1 MSQVKPIPEGMH
13 TVTPH
18 LVCADAAKAIMFYQQ
33 AFNATEMMRIPGPGG
48 KLVHACVRI
57 GDSLVMLVDENPQWG
72 CLGPLAL
79 KGSPITIH
87 LQVGDVDAVFDQAV
101 RVGAKITM
109 PVADMFWGDR
119 YGRVE
124 DPFGHHWAIA
134 THIRDV
140 SPEEIRQAAAVE
152 CIG

>member
-18 LVCADAAKAIMFYQQ
+18 LVCADATKAIAFYQQ

-48 KLVHACVRI
+48 KLIHACVRI

-87 LQVGDVDAVFDQAV
+87 LQVGDVDVVFDQAV
-101 RVGAKITM
+101 RAGAKITM

>member
-1 MSQVKPIPEGMH
+1 MFQVKPVPEGMH

-18 LVCADAAKAIMFYQQ
+18 LVCADAAKAIIFYQQ

-48 KLVHACVRI
+48 KLIHACVRI
-57 GDSLVMLVDENPQWG
+57 GDSLVMLVDENPQWE

-87 LQVGDVDAVFDQAV
+87 LQVEDVGAVFDQAV
-101 RVGAKITM
+101 KTGAKITM

-124 DPFGHHWAIA
+124 DPFGHQWAIA

>member
-1 MSQVKPIPEGMH
+1 MSQVKTIPEGMH

-18 LVCADAAKAIMFYQQ
+18 LVCADATKAITFYQQ

-48 KLVHACVRI
+48 KLIHACVRI
-57 GDSLVMLVDENPQWG
+57 GDSHVMLVDENPQWG

-101 RVGAKITM
+101 KTGAKITM

-140 SPEEIRQAAAVE
+140 SPEEIRQAVAVE
-152 CIG
+152 CNG

>member
-1 MSQVKPIPEGMH
+1 MSQVKPVPEGMH

-18 LVCADAAKAIMFYQQ
+18 LVCADAAKAIAFYQQ
-33 AFNATEMMRIPGPGG
+33 AFNAIEMMRIPGPGG
-48 KLVHACVRI
+48 KLIHACVRI

-72 CLGPLAL
+72 CFGPLAL

-87 LQVGDVDAVFDQAV
+87 LQVEDVDAVFDQAV
-101 RVGAKITM
+101 KTGAKITM

>member
-18 LVCADAAKAIMFYQQ
+18 LVCADATKAIAFYQQ

-48 KLVHACVRI
+48 KLIHACVRI

-87 LQVGDVDAVFDQAV
+87 LQVEDVDAVFDQAV
-101 RVGAKITM
+101 KAGAKITM

>member
-18 LVCADAAKAIMFYQQ
+18 LVCADATKAIAFYQQ

-48 KLVHACVRI
+48 KLIHACVRI

-87 LQVGDVDAVFDQAV
+87 LQVEDVDAVFDQAV
-101 RVGAKITM
+101 KTGAKITM

>member
-13 TVTPH
+13 AVTPH
-18 LVCADAAKAIMFYQQ
+18 LVCADAAKAIAFYQQ

-48 KLVHACVRI
+48 KLMHACVRI

-87 LQVGDVDAVFDQAV
+87 LQVEDVDAVFDQAV
-101 RVGAKITM
+101 KAGAKITM

-124 DPFGHHWAIA
+124 DPFGHQWAIA

-140 SPEEIRQAAAVE
+140 SPEEIQQAASSGCA
-152 CIG
+152 

>member
-1 MSQVKPIPEGMH
+1 MSQVKPVPEGMH

-18 LVCADAAKAIMFYQQ
+18 LVCADAAKAIAFYQQ

-48 KLVHACVRI
+48 KLIHACVRI

-101 RVGAKITM
+101 KTGAKITM